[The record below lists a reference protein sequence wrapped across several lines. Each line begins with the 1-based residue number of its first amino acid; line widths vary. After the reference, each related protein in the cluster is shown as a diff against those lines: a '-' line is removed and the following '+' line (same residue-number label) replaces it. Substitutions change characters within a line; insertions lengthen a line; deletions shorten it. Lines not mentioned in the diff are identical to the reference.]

1 MKATAWTIIVILITV
16 VAVGLYG
23 WLVLGWFNPAEN
35 SPEKKVTAEITDQEQ
50 ITINDR
56 ISEND
61 ARLLGEI
68 EDTMM
73 ALDFY
78 AQDQVS
84 FPQSLTELVP
94 DYLPVVFPEVAY
106 EILSDREVLV
116 AVILSDLEKE
126 LMSNDDGTDNSR
138 YELTVEIYE

>member
-94 DYLPVVFPEVAY
+94 EVAY
-106 EILSDREVLV
+106 EISSDREVLV